1 MVRACLVVIA
11 FLTLCLPAQ
20 SRVVESFKSGGWSGD
35 AYVSDGTGL
44 FSSCAAI
51 ARYRSG
57 ISMSVEVDSNYSWWI
72 GFSSPSWIMT
82 TGEKIGLQYRIDRG
96 SWQSGT
102 AIAMSPQLAR
112 MPMPADGYI
121 VRRFRRGNVLYVR
134 DSQNSYQFRL
144 TGTSRLLARL
154 ARCVEQNVA
163 RHGKGPGL
171 SDGPSAATAEK
182 TPVVQ
187 SPEPEAETPPV
198 DPKLQIEATQ
208 ALFNLMAVTGQT
220 GLKLVNEADRPKDL
234 KGLHAVAGNDARTI
248 VTHIFV
254 ENEFASQ
261 TEIMAQMIFDAAK
274 GCEGDFS
281 SGFSADAVEGAD
293 LFAGRSSC
301 VAGDVERLERYAIVA
316 RDDSS
321 ALVFGV
327 AETSVGEGGGEASG
341 PATELSDDAFHSAV
355 VKITD

>member
-11 FLTLCLPAQ
+11 FLTFCLPAQ

-35 AYVSDGTGL
+35 AFISDTTGL

-72 GFSSPSWIMT
+72 GFSSPGWTMT
-82 TGEKIGLQYRIDRG
+82 TGENINLQYRIDRG

-102 AIAMSPQLAR
+102 ATAMSPQLAR

-171 SDGPSAATAEK
+171 SDGPAPAPAEK

-187 SPEPEAETPPV
+187 SPEPEAETPPI

-220 GLKLVNEADRPKDL
+220 GLKLIAEADRAEEF
-234 KGLHAVAGNDARTI
+234 KGLHAVAGDDARI
-248 VTHIFV
+248 VVAHVYPEGSFV
-254 ENEFASQ
+254 SDNQ
-261 TEIMAQMIFDAAK
+261 LMANLISDAATDC
-274 GCEGDFS
+274 GGDFKAAYS
-281 SGFSADAVEGAD
+281 RDSVTGSE
-293 LFAGRSSC
+293 LFNGRSSC
-301 VAGDVERLERYAIVA
+301 SAGDVERLERYAIVT
-316 RDDSS
+316 RDDDS

-341 PATELSDDAFHSAV
+341 PATELSDDAFHGAI